1 MLLVADDRHE
11 RAAVEIGEFDPGAA
25 SAELFI
31 VGNPLRRVEPENP
44 HQRDVQALTVSLL
57 ESLANDAVV
66 ENMEFPQGGEI
77 VQVVHHPGPLEDSS
91 EPDFDFF
98 CGFRGEGG
106 PFGQVRFGELL
117 VEPCRKQEKIA
128 VLEREPAG
136 SFGDAALAQEDA
148 LPPVPQ
154 SITNNRPFL
163 ECNTHVTN
171 SCLPA
176 GIRQREMMPAMLHR
190 FDLHVHSFF
199 SKDAAGSPESLI
211 DAALAR
217 GLSGIAI
224 TDHDTC
230 EAHEYLKDKPLPPGF
245 LVVPGVEVST
255 AEGHL
260 LCLGLTLPFLKRAPV
275 KEVFEAVKAGGGIA
289 IPAHPFDQ
297 WRAGIRPAVL
307 DTLDLEAIEVFNA
320 AVTSKGYNEKALA
333 YARSRGLSM
342 TAGSDAH
349 HSSAVGVSATAFEM
363 EELTIPALLDAL
375 RKGGTPDG
383 HYLSFRE
390 GVKKHLANWF
400 RKANPK
406 PPR

>member
-1 MLLVADDRHE
+1 MQARLV
-11 RAAVEIGEFDPGAA
+11 G
-25 SAELFI
+25 LM
-31 VGNPLRRVEPENP
+31 
-44 HQRDVQALTVSLL
+44 
-57 ESLANDAVV
+57 ESLPNDTVV
-66 ENMEFPQGGEI
+66 EDVEFPQGCEI
-77 VQVVHHPGPLEDSS
+77 LDIAHKPRPFEGSRKA
-91 EPDFDFF
+91 DFDFF
-98 CGFRGEGG
+98 PGFRGKDASFGEG
-106 PFGQVRFGELL
+106 RFGDLF
-117 VEPCRKQEKIA
+117 VEPCREQKKIT
-128 VLEREPAG
+128 VLERKPVR
-136 SFGDAALAQEDA
+136 SLGDAALTQEDA
-148 LPPVPQ
+148 LPAVAQ

-163 ECNTHVTN
+163 ECNTHVVN
-171 SCLPA
+171 SGLPA
-176 GIRQREMMPAMLHR
+176 GIRQREMISAMLHR

-211 DAALAR
+211 EAARAR

-260 LCLGLTLPFLKRAPV
+260 LCLGLTLPLLKRAPV

-320 AVTSKGYNEKALA
+320 AVTSRSYNEKALA

-363 EELTIPALLDAL
+363 DELSLPSLLAAL
-375 RKGGTPDG
+375 RKGGAPDG

-390 GVKKHLANWF
+390 GVKKHFANWF
-400 RKANPK
+400 RKVNPR